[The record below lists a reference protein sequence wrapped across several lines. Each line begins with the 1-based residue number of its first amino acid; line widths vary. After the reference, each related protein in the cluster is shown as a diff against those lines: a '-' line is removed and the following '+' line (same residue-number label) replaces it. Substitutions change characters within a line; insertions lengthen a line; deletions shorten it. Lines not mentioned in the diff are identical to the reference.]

1 MTTGKRTKK
10 SESTK
15 DAAAPEKEGKAP
27 AAKAAAAKEAKPK
40 KAAAPKKDAKKPAD
54 GKAKAKKA
62 APGDDD
68 LAAAEDL
75 GDEDF
80 GDDEDFDLDDL
91 EGDPD
96 GSPAPKCKNAELRT
110 DCCEGHNGICPEP
123 KPQEP

>member
-54 GKAKAKKA
+54 GKDLVTQLDCGISNSSPWFPVFMAAKTNR
-62 APGDDD
+62 
-68 LAAAEDL
+68 L
-75 GDEDF
+75 GSVYSQ
-80 GDDEDFDLDDL
+80 
-91 EGDPD
+91 
-96 GSPAPKCKNAELRT
+96 GSTRPYFLKC
-110 DCCEGHNGICPEP
+110 
-123 KPQEP
+123 